1 MTKEEY
7 EKLIELIRNRELKNV
22 DTGRLD
28 GRREDVI
35 RIADAIAVINM
46 VYFYSVN

>member
-7 EKLIELIRNRELKNV
+7 EKLRELIRNRELKNI

-28 GRREDVI
+28 GKREDVI
-35 RIADAIAVINM
+35 RVADAIAIVNM
-46 VYFYSVN
+46 VYFYSVD

>member
-7 EKLIELIRNRELKNV
+7 EKLIELIRHGALKNI

-35 RIADAIAVINM
+35 PISDAIAIINA
-46 VYFYSVN
+46 VYFYGVN